1 MSIIF
6 NHRHDVEVWFR
17 FDVVDRL
24 ACVCIVGVGGV
35 CGVVVVF
42 ECRFGV
48 FWLVGGGFSCVICFY
63 GVSLFCLCYN
73 EKYRLQGR

>member
-1 MSIIF
+1 MNIIF
-6 NHRHDVEVWFR
+6 NHRHDVEVWFQ

-48 FWLVGGGFSCVICFY
+48 FWLVGGGFFLCH
-63 GVSLFCLCYN
+63 LFL
-73 EKYRLQGR
+73 RRVVVLFML